1 MQERRKITRTRVLK
15 GAKFLLKNSSV
26 RDCVVRNLTNVG
38 AGVEI
43 PNTIDLPEALDLT
56 FDGGRSFRR
65 CRLAW
70 RKLGTTGVEFV

>member
-15 GAKFLLKNSSV
+15 DAKFLLKNSSV
-26 RDCVVRNLTNVG
+26 RDCIVRNVTSAG

-56 FDGGRSFRR
+56 FDSGRSFRT

-70 RKLGTTGVEFV
+70 RKISATGVEFV